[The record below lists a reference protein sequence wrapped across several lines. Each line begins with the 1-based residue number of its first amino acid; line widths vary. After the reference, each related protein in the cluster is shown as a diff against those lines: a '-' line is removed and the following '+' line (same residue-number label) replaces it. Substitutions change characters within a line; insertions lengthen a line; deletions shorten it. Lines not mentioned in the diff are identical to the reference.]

1 MDRNRLP
8 IAAEGIPFVAG
19 AGAVF
24 LLVYL
29 AGWMMLALF
38 FMALTLFIVWF
49 FRNPERNI
57 PPGKDLIVSPADG
70 RIIAVN
76 NEMETR
82 ILRKRLIRISIF
94 MNLFNVH
101 VNRIPC
107 SGRVLDISYNP
118 GRFLSAN
125 RDKASLENEQNAVVL
140 ETTGGDQILFVQI
153 AGLIARRIVCRLQKG
168 AQVERGERFGLIR
181 FGSRVDVYLPMDA
194 IVKVSVGQKVKGGE
208 SILASLEKGNREK

>member
-8 IAAEGIPFVAG
+8 IAAEGVPFVAG
-19 AGAVF
+19 LGAVF

-29 AGWMMLALF
+29 AGWMIPALF
-38 FMALTLFIVWF
+38 FMALTLFVVWF

-57 PPGKDLIVSPADG
+57 PSGKDLIVSPADG
-70 RIIAVN
+70 RIIGVSH
-76 NEMETR
+76 ETEAR

-140 ETTGGDQILFVQI
+140 ETTSGDQILFVQI

-168 AQVERGERFGLIR
+168 ERVETGQRFGLIR

-194 IVKVSVGQKVKGGE
+194 AIEVSVGQKVKGGE
-208 SILASLEKGNREK
+208 SILASIKNENRS

>member
-8 IAAEGIPFVAG
+8 IAAEGVPFVAG

-29 AGWMMLALF
+29 AGWMIPALF
-38 FMALTLFIVWF
+38 FMALTLFILWF

-57 PPGKDLIVSPADG
+57 PSGKDLIVSPADG
-70 RIIAVN
+70 RIIGISH
-76 NEMETR
+76 ETEAR

-168 AQVERGERFGLIR
+168 ERVETGQRFGLIR
-181 FGSRVDVYLPMDA
+181 FGSRVDVYLPTDA
-194 IVKVSVGQKVKGGE
+194 AIKVSVGQKVKGGE
-208 SILASLEKGNREK
+208 SILASIKNENRS

>member
-8 IAAEGIPFVAG
+8 IAVEGIPFVAG

-29 AGWMMLALF
+29 AGWMMPALF
-38 FMALTLFIVWF
+38 FMALALFVVWF

-57 PPGKDLIVSPADG
+57 PSGKDLIVSPADG

>member
-1 MDRNRLP
+1 
-8 IAAEGIPFVAG
+8 
-19 AGAVF
+19 
-24 LLVYL
+24 
-29 AGWMMLALF
+29 
-38 FMALTLFIVWF
+38 MALTLFVVWF

-57 PPGKDLIVSPADG
+57 PSGKDLIVSPADG

-107 SGRVLDISYNP
+107 SGRVSGIFYNP
-118 GRFLSAN
+118 GSFLSAN
-125 RDKASLENEQNAVVL
+125 KDKASLENVQNAVVL

-153 AGLIARRIVCRLQKG
+153 AGLIARRIVCRLQKV

-181 FGSRVDVYLPMDA
+181 FGSG
-194 IVKVSVGQKVKGGE
+194 VGGY
-208 SILASLEKGNREK
+208 

>member
-8 IAAEGIPFVAG
+8 IAAEGVPFVAG
-19 AGAVF
+19 LGAVF

-29 AGWMMLALF
+29 AGWMMPALF
-38 FMALTLFIVWF
+38 FMALALFVVWF

-57 PPGKDLIVSPADG
+57 PSGKDLIVSPADG
-70 RIIAVN
+70 RIIGVSH
-76 NEMETR
+76 ETEAR

-107 SGRVLDISYNP
+107 SGRVLEISYNP
-118 GRFLSAN
+118 GRFLSAS
-125 RDKASLENEQNAVVL
+125 REKASLENEQNAVVL
-140 ETTGGDQILFVQI
+140 ETTSGDQILFVQI

-168 AQVERGERFGLIR
+168 ERVETGQRFGLIR
-181 FGSRVDVYLPMDA
+181 FGSRVDVYLPTDA
-194 IVKVSVGQKVKGGE
+194 VITVSVGQKVKGGE
-208 SILASLEKGNREK
+208 SILASIKNENRS

>member
-8 IAAEGIPFVAG
+8 IAAEGIPFAAG

-29 AGWMMLALF
+29 GGWMMPALF

-57 PPGKDLIVSPADG
+57 PSGKDLVVSPADG
-70 RIIAVN
+70 RIIAVSH
-76 NEMETR
+76 EMENR
-82 ILRKRLIRISIF
+82 ILRKKRIKISIF

-101 VNRIPC
+101 VNRVPC
-107 SGRVLDISYNP
+107 AGRVLEILYNP

-125 RDKASLENEQNAVVL
+125 KDKASLENEQNAVVL

>member
-8 IAAEGIPFVAG
+8 IAAEGIPFAAG

-29 AGWMMLALF
+29 AGWMMPALF
-38 FMALTLFIVWF
+38 FMALALFIVWF

-57 PPGKDLIVSPADG
+57 PSGKDLIVSPADG
-70 RIIAVN
+70 RIIGISH
-76 NEMETR
+76 ETEAR

-140 ETTGGDQILFVQI
+140 ETTSGDQILFVQI

-168 AQVERGERFGLIR
+168 ERVERGERFGLIR

-194 IVKVSVGQKVKGGE
+194 AIKMSVGQKVKGGE
-208 SILASLEKGNREK
+208 SILAAIKQGDREK

>member
-8 IAAEGIPFVAG
+8 VAAEGIPFIAG

-24 LLVYL
+24 LLIYL
-29 AGWMMLALF
+29 AGWMMPALF

-57 PPGKDLIVSPADG
+57 PPGKDLVVSPADG
-70 RIIAVN
+70 RIIAVS
-76 NEMETR
+76 NEMENR
-82 ILRKRLIRISIF
+82 ILRKKRIKISIF

-107 SGRVLDISYNP
+107 AGRVLEILYHP

-125 RDKASLENEQNAVVL
+125 KDKASLENEQNAVVL
-140 ETTGGDQILFVQI
+140 ETSGGDQILFVQI
-153 AGLIARRIVCRLQKG
+153 AGLIARRIVCRLQQG
-168 AQVERGERFGLIR
+168 ERVETGQRFGLIR
-181 FGSRVDVYLPMDA
+181 FGSRVDVYLPTDA
-194 IVKVSVGQKVKGGE
+194 VVKVSVGQKVKGGE

>member
-8 IAAEGIPFVAG
+8 IAAEGIPFAAG

-29 AGWMMLALF
+29 AGWMIPALF

-57 PPGKDLIVSPADG
+57 PSGKDLIVSPADG
-70 RIIAVN
+70 RIIGVSTG
-76 NEMETR
+76 MEAR

-107 SGRVLDISYNP
+107 SGKVLEVSYNP

-168 AQVERGERFGLIR
+168 EQVETGQRFGLIR
-181 FGSRVDVYLPMDA
+181 FGSRVDVYLPADA
-194 IVKVSVGQKVKGGE
+194 AIKVSVGQKVKGGE
-208 SILASLEKGNREK
+208 SILASINENENRS

>member
-8 IAAEGIPFVAG
+8 IAAEGIPFAAG
-19 AGAVF
+19 AGVVF

-29 AGWMMLALF
+29 AGWMIPAFF
-38 FMALTLFIVWF
+38 FMAFTLFIVWF

-57 PPGKDLIVSPADG
+57 PSGKDLIVSPADG
-70 RIIAVN
+70 RIIGVSN
-76 NEMETR
+76 GMETR

-107 SGRVLDISYNP
+107 SGRVLEISYNP

-168 AQVERGERFGLIR
+168 ERVERGERFGLIR

>member
-24 LLVYL
+24 LFVYL
-29 AGWMMLALF
+29 AGWMMPALF

-57 PPGKDLIVSPADG
+57 PSGKDLVVSPADG
-70 RIIAVN
+70 RIIAVSH
-76 NEMETR
+76 EMENR
-82 ILRKRLIRISIF
+82 ILRKKRIKISIF

-101 VNRIPC
+101 VNRVPC
-107 SGRVLDISYNP
+107 AGRVLEILYNP

-125 RDKASLENEQNAVVL
+125 KDKASLENEQNAVVL
-140 ETTGGDQILFVQI
+140 ETPSGEKIIFIQI
-153 AGLIARRIVCRLQKG
+153 AGLIARRIVCRLREG
-168 AQVERGERFGLIR
+168 EFVRRGQRFGLIR
-181 FGSRVDVYLPMDA
+181 FGSRVDVYLPTGVE
-194 IVKVSVGQKVKGGE
+194 VKISIGQKVKGGE
-208 SILASLEKGNREK
+208 SILAILK